1 MPQNQLNTLKTI
13 IKDTMRVDQFQ
24 FNNRV
29 RQLQKKLDIQRFEKL
44 AVDIETSLKKRQQR
58 LQNLPQPEF
67 TDDLPISE
75 HRDEI
80 AQLIRDNQVVIIAG
94 ETGSGKTTQIP
105 KICIELQRGVSGL
118 IGCTQP
124 RRIAARTIADR
135 VASELKTPLGHA
147 VGYKVR
153 FTDRISE
160 QSYIK
165 FMTDGI
171 LLAETQNDKFLEQY
185 DTLIIDE
192 AHERSLNID
201 FLLGYL
207 KNILPKRP
215 DLKVIITS
223 ATIDTE
229 RFSQHFNDAPILEV
243 SGRTYPVELRY
254 RPLNTQDEDEQDRD
268 MQQAIID
275 AVDEISRYNH
285 NADILIFLS
294 GERDI
299 RETTESLRKHKLQN
313 TEVLALYARLSNSE
327 QNKVFNPSSQRRI
340 ILTTNV
346 AETSLTVPR
355 IKAVIDTGLARISR
369 YSVRSKVQ
377 RLPIEKIAQSSA
389 NQRKGR
395 CGRIAEGLC
404 VRLYSEEDFNQRP
417 EFTEP
422 EILRTSLAS
431 VTLQMLALR
440 LGNIEDFPFVEPP
453 NQKMVNDGYNLLIEL
468 GAVDNERKI
477 TETGRQLAKM
487 PIDPRI
493 ARMILAAKQEGCLH
507 EVLVIASALSIQDPR
522 ERPMD
527 AQDAADNA
535 QRQFKDEHSDFL
547 SFIKLWD
554 FHQNNAKHLSQ
565 NKLRKLCHEHF
576 LSYLRMREWFD
587 VHHQLANLV
596 KQWGW
601 HPNEPKAIFE
611 LEKAEFTAIYDAV
624 HRALLSGL
632 LGNIAY
638 KSKEEHYQGARNT
651 RLFVFP
657 GSGLFK
663 KPSKW
668 IMSAELVE
676 TSKLFARCVAKIQP
690 EWVEKLAGHLCQ
702 KFYFEPHWEKK
713 ASQVA
718 AFEKVTLYGLTIV
731 PKRKINFGAIDP
743 EVSHELFLRQALV
756 AGDFYSKAPF
766 FKHNQQLFNDIE
778 RMEHKAR
785 RQDILVDD
793 ETVYQFYAERIPEYI
808 YSGHGFEKWRKQAE
822 MDNPQLLF
830 LTEQIL
836 MTPMADI
843 VTEQS
848 FPDFMFINEIE
859 LAFSYHFETGH
870 ERDGVTV
877 NVPLPLL
884 NQLRAESF
892 EWLVLGLVEEKITAL
907 LKSLPKPLRKS
918 FVPVP
923 DVAKAAF
930 CELKDKYYQESSNS
944 FKDGLYNTLLHFLH
958 RRKGSPLPNDAFD
971 IIRLPDYLFMNFRL
985 IGVDNEILATSRD
998 LAALQKQWGN
1008 YASQQS
1014 QQKIADTS
1022 GLERKN
1028 LKRWDFGDLPDS
1040 VNLVVNEV
1048 AVQGFPTFIDQETH
1062 VDLTVLDNPDLAQ
1075 QHFYTGLRRLFLLNI
1090 AAKRLVKQ
1098 MPISHQMCLRYM
1110 SLGNSDQLKQDVL
1123 IAAVDAVFLHEP
1135 LPRTQADFDKRLSE
1149 GNKQL
1154 MTTANDY
1161 ARYLEQTLS
1170 AYHDVILALNNTKRS
1185 SRNVTEI
1192 RQHLHSLVYSG
1203 FVQKTPLANM
1213 KHCPRYVKA
1222 LGLRLQK
1229 LEQMPAKDDVKA
1241 TQIRPFWENYRKM
1254 LEKTQ
1259 NPSQALLDFRWTL
1272 EELNVAIFAQELKTP
1287 QPISIQRVE
1296 KMWKALVS

>member
-13 IKDTMRVDQFQ
+13 IKDTMRRDQFQ
-24 FNNRV
+24 FNKRV
-29 RQLQKKLDIQRFEKL
+29 YQLQKNLDIQRFEKL
-44 AVDIETSLKKRQQR
+44 AADIETSLKKRQQR
-58 LQNLPQPEF
+58 LLNLPKPQF

-105 KICIELQRGVSGL
+105 KICLELQRGVSGL

-207 KNILPKRP
+207 KNMLPKRP

-268 MQQAIID
+268 MQQAIVD
-275 AVDEISRYNH
+275 AVDEISRYDC

-327 QNKVFNPSSQRRI
+327 QNRVFNPNSQRRI

-395 CGRIAEGLC
+395 CGRIAAGLC

-453 NQKMVNDGYNLLIEL
+453 NSKMVNDGYNLLLEL

-487 PIDPRI
+487 PIDPKI

-527 AQDAADNA
+527 AQEAADNA
-535 QRQFKDEHSDFL
+535 QRQFKDERSDFL

-611 LEKAEFTAIYDAV
+611 LEKNEFWAIYDAV

-638 KSKEEHYQGARNT
+638 KSKEEYFQGARST

-663 KPSKW
+663 KQPKW

-702 KFYFEPHWEKK
+702 KSYFEPHWEKK
-713 ASQVA
+713 VSQVA
-718 AFEKVTLYGLTIV
+718 AFEKITLYGLTIV

-756 AGDFYSKAPF
+756 AGDFFSKAPF

-793 ETVYQFYAERIPEYI
+793 EVVYQFYAERIPVDI

-822 MDNPQLLF
+822 KDNPQLLF
-830 LTEQIL
+830 LTEEIL
-836 MTPMADI
+836 MTQVGGM

-944 FKDGLYNTLLHFLH
+944 FKEGLYNTLLHFLH
-958 RRKGSPLPNDAFD
+958 RRKGSPLPNDVFD
-971 IIRLPDYLFMNFRL
+971 LTRLSDYLFMNFRL
-985 IGVDNEILATSRD
+985 IGIDNEILATSRD
-998 LAALQKQWGN
+998 LAALQTQWGN
-1008 YASQQS
+1008 YASKQS

-1123 IAAVDAVFLHEP
+1123 IAAVDAVFLGNP
-1135 LPRTQADFDKRLSE
+1135 LPRTQADFEKRLSE

-1185 SRNVTEI
+1185 SHNVNEI
-1192 RQHLHSLVYSG
+1192 R
-1203 FVQKTPLANM
+1203 
-1213 KHCPRYVKA
+1213 
-1222 LGLRLQK
+1222 
-1229 LEQMPAKDDVKA
+1229 
-1241 TQIRPFWENYRKM
+1241 
-1254 LEKTQ
+1254 
-1259 NPSQALLDFRWTL
+1259 
-1272 EELNVAIFAQELKTP
+1272 
-1287 QPISIQRVE
+1287 
-1296 KMWKALVS
+1296 